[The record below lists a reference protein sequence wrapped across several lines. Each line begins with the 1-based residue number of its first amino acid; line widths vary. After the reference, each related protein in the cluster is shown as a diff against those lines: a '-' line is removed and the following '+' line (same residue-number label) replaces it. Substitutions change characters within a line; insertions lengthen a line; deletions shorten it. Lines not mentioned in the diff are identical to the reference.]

1 MKQAG
6 TDSAKQTNEN
16 SPAIYRWDRHTNS
29 RHSSQRGRLKSSL
42 GYQERT
48 NSVARF
54 TGSSVS
60 TMAPYPALKCWAI
73 FARPLRGLCTPASVA
88 LFLAAMAVIASSQ
101 TAQRK
106 PSDATRPVVV
116 MSSQSLADL
125 KQKLKPG
132 NKTEELIDS
141 AGMQLRVAVQH
152 ENNKTGAAAELHDA
166 SDDVYY
172 VLDGGATLVLGGKLD
187 APKEVE
193 PGEWRSPRII
203 DGKTFEITKGDLVV
217 VPRGTPHQR
226 STANKDFTMI
236 LIKIYENPLK
246 PGAPKPSSL
255 SQKP

>member
-1 MKQAG
+1 MSCFK
-6 TDSAKQTNEN
+6 
-16 SPAIYRWDRHTNS
+16 
-29 RHSSQRGRLKSSL
+29 
-42 GYQERT
+42 RT

-54 TGSSVS
+54 TGLWVLL
-60 TMAPYPALKCWAI
+60 MARYPALKCWAI
-73 FARPLRGLCTPASVA
+73 LARPLRGLFSFGSAA
-88 LFLAAMAVIASSQ
+88 LFLAAMALTAVSQ
-101 TAQRK
+101 TPQRK
-106 PSDATRPVVV
+106 PSEATRPVVV
-116 MSSQSLADL
+116 MPAQSLDDL

-141 AGMQLRVAVQH
+141 AGMELRVAVQH
-152 ENNKTGAAAELHDA
+152 ENNRTGAAAELHDA

-172 VLDGGATLVLGGKLD
+172 VLEGGATLVLGGKLE

-203 DGKTFEITKGDLVV
+203 DGKTFEISKGDLVV

-236 LIKIYENPLK
+236 LIKIYEDPLK